1 MVTMAYINLSK
12 RLTAAADFVIPGK
25 KILDIGSDHSYVPI
39 YLVQQ
44 EIVPGAV
51 AGEVAQGPYTKALE
65 QVAMHQL
72 EEKIDVRFGNGFEV
86 LKEDEEVGT
95 IFICGMGGLLISDII
110 NEGLKDNKISKSAK
124 LVLQPNNAEKELRN
138 VLVDNQFK
146 ISAETIVE
154 ENNKIYEVVVAEY
167 TEEKVNYTD
176 IEFIFGPEQLKERS
190 PLFLKKWRLT
200 LEKNERI
207 LKQLENTKN
216 IEKKNLRK
224 KNQQIEK
231 VIA

>member
-1 MVTMAYINLSK
+1 MSYINLSK
-12 RLTAAADFVIPGK
+12 RLNAAADFAIPGK
-25 KILDIGSDHSYVPI
+25 KILDIGSDHSYLPI

-44 EIVPGAV
+44 EVVPSAV
-51 AGEVAQGPYTKALE
+51 AGEVVQGPYTKALE
-65 QVAMHQL
+65 QVTMHQL
-72 EEKIDVRFGNGFEV
+72 EKKIDVRFGDGFEV
-86 LKEDEEVGT
+86 LEETEEVGT

-110 NEGLKDNKISKSAK
+110 NEGLKDNKISKSAQ

-146 ISAETIVE
+146 ISSETIIE
-154 ENNKIYEVVVAEY
+154 ENNKIYEVIVAEY

-190 PLFLKKWRLT
+190 SLFLKKWRLT

-216 IEKKNLRK
+216 TEKIEELRK